1 MRVRALLAA
10 AVAAVGLAASAQGA
24 SVINFDPD
32 GVGGDAAVKP
42 ITFDFSP
49 GNSLNLGAVGGAPAW
64 DLLFQAKLAA
74 LDDSAGNV
82 ITGLGLNSKYEIT
95 AVLRT
100 TVVAINPPPAL
111 VFQQAPVQTV
121 NFLEFWYDATPAT
134 FANDLAGTGFNDGTL
149 ILSANVSRLFG
160 SFAVAT
166 TVPPQTFD
174 QHGANNYPGL
184 TTVMG
189 AGGVSMQANVTSY
202 DSTFFL
208 NAPPSDIKLVF
219 ANASDILPF
228 LAVDPSGLFAGLPGG
243 VPPAVVPAIG
253 PINGLSGPDIQIQS
267 DANAQFI
274 IPLPSAAW
282 AGMSLLG
289 LLGVARLRKAMR

>member
-32 GVGGDAAVKP
+32 GAGADPIVRP

-49 GNSLNLGAVGGAPAW
+49 GNSLNVGALMAPTW

-74 LDDSAGNV
+74 LDDASGNV

-95 AVLRT
+95 AVLRA
-100 TVVAINPPPAL
+100 TVQAVNPPPAL
-111 VFQQAPVQTV
+111 VFTQAPVQTV
-121 NFLEFWYDATPAT
+121 NFLEFWYDATPLT
-134 FANDLAGTGFNDGTL
+134 FANDLAGTGFNQGTL
-149 ILSANVSRLFG
+149 ILSANVTNLFG
-160 SFAVAT
+160 SFAVA
-166 TVPPQTFD
+166 PFPGQAFD
-174 QHGANNYPGL
+174 QHGLNNYPGV
-184 TTVMG
+184 TTVLG
-189 AGGVSMQANVTSY
+189 AGGVSIQANVNSF
-202 DSTFFL
+202 DPTFFVD
-208 NAPPSDIKLVF
+208 APPNDIQIVF

-228 LAVDPSGLFAGLPGG
+228 TAVDPSHLFAGLPGG

-253 PINGLSGPDIQIQS
+253 PVNGQSGPDIQIQS
-267 DANAQFI
+267 DANAQFV